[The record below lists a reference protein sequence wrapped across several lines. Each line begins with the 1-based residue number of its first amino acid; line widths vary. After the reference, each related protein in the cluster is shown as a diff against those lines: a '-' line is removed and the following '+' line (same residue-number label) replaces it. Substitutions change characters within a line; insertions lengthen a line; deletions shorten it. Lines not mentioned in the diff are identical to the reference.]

1 MLKGEFP
8 TSAEWL
14 KLLKKE
20 KNLTSDYQLSK
31 YLGLTQQAV
40 SSLMLGKSVMSDT
53 TALKVADS
61 LGYSHLLLILSVMR
75 ERTKSEND
83 LQIIDKVINE
93 SLKASVYILM
103 GFCLS
108 ALYFAPSFYTVV

>member
-61 LGYSHLLLILSVMR
+61 LGYSHLLLISVFLYR
-75 ERTKSEND
+75 SLHITFNVIFITVNKS
-83 LQIIDKVINE
+83 LWLLLVKACFYIRIINE
-93 SLKASVYILM
+93 L
-103 GFCLS
+103 F
-108 ALYFAPSFYTVV
+108 